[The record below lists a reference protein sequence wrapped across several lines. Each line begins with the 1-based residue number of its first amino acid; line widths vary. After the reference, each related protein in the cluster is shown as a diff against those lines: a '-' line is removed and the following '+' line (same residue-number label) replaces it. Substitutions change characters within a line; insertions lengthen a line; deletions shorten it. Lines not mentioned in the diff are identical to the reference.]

1 MRPHKLAQ
9 LVKEYAI
16 PGGLDL
22 EIPADLRSVTVNQ
35 PGHFVVFQDAL
46 EHGLRLP
53 LPPFAV
59 TVLRH
64 YQIHP
69 SMLQAQSWGFIVGF
83 LVRCLEA
90 GAVPTMGLFK
100 EFHTVAPTPKKRG
113 FHFKSSVSRPKML
126 AENTKSIKRW
136 REKYF
141 LVKNLP
147 GFTPCLWTDSLD
159 TGRLNQRSFLTRE
172 EVADLRRLSALE
184 PEDVL
189 KVVSEDRLRRHGL
202 SMSVGRRARL
212 ELEAEEVSIGVQ
224 RERERAGRS

>member
-1 MRPHKLAQ
+1 MRPQKLAQ
-9 LVKEYAI
+9 LAKEYAI

-22 EIPADLRSVTVNQ
+22 EIPADPRSTTVNR
-35 PGHFVVFQDAL
+35 PGHLVVFQDAL

-53 LPPFAV
+53 LPPFAI
-59 TVLRH
+59 TVLRN

-83 LVRCLEA
+83 LVQCLEA
-90 GAVPTMGLFK
+90 GVVPTIGLFK
-100 EFHTVAPTPKKRG
+100 EFHTVAPTLKKRG
-113 FHFKSSVSRPKML
+113 FHFKSRVSRPKLL
-126 AENTKSIKRW
+126 AENTKSVKRW

-147 GFTPCLWTDSLD
+147 GFTPYPWADSLD
-159 TGRLNQRSFLTRE
+159 TGCLNQRSFLTRKE
-172 EVADLRRLSALE
+172 AADLRRLSALE

-189 KVVSEDRLRRHGL
+189 KVMSEDRLRRHGL

-212 ELEAEEVSIGVQ
+212 ELEAKEGPTGVQ
-224 RERERAGRS
+224 RERERA